1 MSPKVT
7 VACPVY
13 NADEY
18 LELALESLLDQ
29 SFDDYEIFI
38 SDNGSTD
45 RTEEI
50 CRTRSRI
57 GMTACDT
64 SAAT

>member
-50 CRTRSRI
+50 CRAFAVS
-57 GMTACDT
+57 G
-64 SAAT
+64 